1 MSNFKNCRHECLMNI
16 YLLLSIMML
25 RKKYQRSIYG
35 TKQFLISIIDTLYSL
50 IKFTKIVH
58 SKIFDYYINKV

>member
-1 MSNFKNCRHECLMNI
+1 MNI